1 MPNMRLSR
9 LFLPLLVA
17 AAAGIAGMEAYTRT
31 PQAVS
36 APVLDLPA
44 DVSRL
49 VLIVHGS
56 FDGDNPQFPA
66 IASAL
71 AARHGDDPGVVVR
84 YLRWGPWSDL
94 RLRAASSA
102 QRLGSRLGGQL
113 AGLPLAR
120 IDLVLHSS
128 GSYTAD
134 ALCESYRAA
143 AASPARVQ
151 MVFLDPFQ
159 IGGFVDWS
167 HGARNHGRCAD
178 FALSVLN
185 TDDPA
190 PATNRPLRH
199 AFNLDVTAHPAREGY
214 DRNGHYWPVEY
225 FLRFMAGPDGLA
237 EGLSHEQY
245 PRGGM
250 LVAPPEGRSPL

>member
-1 MPNMRLSR
+1 MRLSR
-9 LFLPLLVA
+9 LFLFLLIA
-17 AAAGIAGMEAYTRT
+17 AAAGITGMEAYTRT

-36 APVLDLPA
+36 APALDLPA
-44 DVSRL
+44 DVRRL

-56 FDGDNPQFPA
+56 VDGDNPQFPA
-66 IASAL
+66 IAGAL
-71 AARHGDDPGVVVR
+71 EARHADEPGVAVR
-84 YLRWGPWSDL
+84 YLRWEPWSDL
-94 RLRAASSA
+94 RLRAAASA
-102 QRLGSRLGGQL
+102 QRLGSQLGAQL
-113 AGLPLAR
+113 AGLPLER
-120 IDLVLHSS
+120 IDLVVHSS

-134 ALCESYRAA
+134 TLCEGYRAA
-143 AASPARVQ
+143 AERPARVQ

-199 AFNLDVTAHPAREGY
+199 AFNLDVTVHPAREGY
-214 DRNGHYWPVEY
+214 GRNGHYWPVEY

-237 EGLSHEQY
+237 DRLSHEQY
-245 PRGGM
+245 PRGDS
-250 LVAPPEGRSPL
+250 LAAPPEGRSPL

>member
-1 MPNMRLSR
+1 MRPSR
-9 LFLPLLVA
+9 LLVVLLVTIL
-17 AAAGIAGMEAYTRT
+17 AGIMGLEIYTRT
-31 PQAVS
+31 PQAVR
-36 APVLDLPA
+36 APALDLPA
-44 DVSRL
+44 DITRL

-56 FDGDNPQFPA
+56 VDGDNPQFPA

-71 AARHGDDPGVVVR
+71 EVRHAGEPGVAVR
-84 YLRWGPWSDL
+84 YLRWEPWSDL
-94 RLRAASSA
+94 RLRAAASA
-102 QRLGSRLGGQL
+102 QQLGSQLGGQL
-113 AGLPLAR
+113 AGQPLER
-120 IDLVLHSS
+120 IDLVVHSS

-134 ALCESYRAA
+134 ALCESYRTAV
-143 AASPARVQ
+143 ASPTRIQ

-167 HGARNHGRCAD
+167 HGARTHGRCAD

-214 DRNGHYWPVEY
+214 GRNGHYWPVEY
-225 FLRFMAGPDGLA
+225 FLRFMVGPGGLA
-237 EGLSHEQY
+237 DGLSHAQY

-250 LVAPPEGRSPL
+250 LAAPPGERSPL

>member
-1 MPNMRLSR
+1 MRLSR
-9 LFLPLLVA
+9 LLLLIA
-17 AAAGIAGMEAYTRT
+17 AAAGIAGMEAYTRN

-36 APVLDLPA
+36 APALDLPA

-49 VLIVHGS
+49 MLIVHGS
-56 FDGDNPQFPA
+56 VDGDNPQFPA

-71 AARHGDDPGVVVR
+71 EARHADEPGVAVR
-84 YLRWGPWSDL
+84 YLRWEPWSDL

-102 QRLGSRLGGQL
+102 QRLGSQLGEEL
-113 AGLPLAR
+113 AGRPLER
-120 IDLVLHSS
+120 IDLVVHSS

-134 ALCESYRAA
+134 ALCESYKAGAA
-143 AASPARVQ
+143 RPARVQ

-190 PATNRPLRH
+190 PATHRPLRH
-199 AFNLDVTAHPAREGY
+199 AFNLDVTAHPAREAY
-214 DRNGHYWPVEY
+214 ARNGHYWPVEY
-225 FLRFMAGPDGLA
+225 FLRFMAGPGGMADTLT
-237 EGLSHEQY
+237 HEEY
-245 PRGGM
+245 PRGGL
-250 LVAPPEGRSPL
+250 LVAPPDGRSPL